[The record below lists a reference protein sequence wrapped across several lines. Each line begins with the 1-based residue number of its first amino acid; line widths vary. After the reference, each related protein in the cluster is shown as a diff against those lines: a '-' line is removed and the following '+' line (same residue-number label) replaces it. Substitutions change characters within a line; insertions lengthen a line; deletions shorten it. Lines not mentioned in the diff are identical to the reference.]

1 MTAPEQ
7 QKADNGTGMLENI
20 VILAAQPQQHFAIG
34 LLLKEHNPALS
45 ITPATTLADLHAI
58 DRALLKRSRLIA
70 FTSGTIV
77 PSEILDAVG
86 YGAYNFHPGPPEY
99 PGWAPAHFAIY
110 QRAAAFGVTAHVM
123 TERVDEG
130 EIIGVESFA
139 VPATISV
146 RGLEQMAYVRLAHL
160 MWRLAKELATR
171 AEPLEKLSVAWGR
184 KKSSRRDYEMMCTID
199 GRISPDELQRR
210 IHAFNDQFRGIVPTI
225 ELHGFRFRVSG

>member
-1 MTAPEQ
+1 MF
-7 QKADNGTGMLENI
+7 ENI
-20 VILAAQPQQHFAIG
+20 VLLAAQPQQHFAIG

-77 PSEILDAVG
+77 PLEILEAVG

-110 QRAAAFGVTAHVM
+110 ERAATFGATAHVM

-130 EIIGVESFA
+130 AIVGIENFPIPGA
-139 VPATISV
+139 ISV

-160 MWRLAKELATR
+160 IWRLAKDLATY
-171 AEPLEKLSVAWGR
+171 AGPLPTLAIEWSR
-184 KKSSRRDYEMMCTID
+184 RKSSRRDYETMCTID
-199 GRISPDELQRR
+199 GHISPDELRR
-210 IHAFNDQFRGIVPTI
+210 RVHAFNDGFRGIVPTI